1 MTDPTSASSNKDV
14 NDPAMHR
21 EHKLARVF
29 SSSMIW
35 STANNLATNVV
46 TMFVFIFLTYQLE
59 PAVFGIF
66 ALGVIIVDY
75 FNFQARTAC
84 YDACVQRRYYSPLEM
99 DSAFWGMMAV
109 TIVVI
114 VICGFA
120 GLWLAQANN
129 LPSLAI
135 VMPVLA
141 LTLLPV
147 PLQVIPAA
155 IMARDYDFKGSS
167 IRAILGVGA
176 GGIAAIVT
184 VFMGAAEWALV
195 AQRGVQVLATS
206 LFSVI
211 RVRWW
216 PGLSFSLPLAAGFL
230 KDAGRIFAAQ
240 AIASSQ
246 MRILDLVVAFGFGPA
261 AVGLMRIASRFVE
274 ILQGTFI
281 APISSLWVLLLSETQ
296 QDRIDRDLIYRRLSQ
311 MSAIVSLPMFAG
323 LALSSEQVVAVTL
336 APDYAPAASLLVV
349 FCLAGLFAPLTY
361 FRNAAMIAVKRLN
374 LLITYSVLDVIVVVA
389 AALLLMNY
397 SVEAVIASLLIM
409 ELMRV
414 VLTVPVLLKEMQT
427 KASALLLSVLPA
439 YTATAVMAA
448 AVFVVDVQAASLG
461 PWIQLLLKVGIGAST
476 YTGYLLIF
484 HRNWSITAL
493 NMFRPQARETALAT
507 APAGAAG

>member
-1 MTDPTSASSNKDV
+1 MTEPTSPPPTDV
-14 NDPAMHR
+14 HDPAARR
-21 EHKLARVF
+21 ERKLARVF
-29 SSSMIW
+29 GSSMIW

-46 TMFVFIFLTYQLE
+46 TMLVFIFLTYQLE

-75 FNFQARTAC
+75 FNFQARSAC
-84 YDACVQRRYYSPLEM
+84 IDACVQRRYYSPLEM

-120 GLWLAQANN
+120 GLWLAQAND
-129 LPSLAI
+129 LPSLAL

-147 PLQVIPAA
+147 PLQVPTSA
-155 IMARDYDFKGSS
+155 IMGRDYDFKGIA
-167 IRAILGVGA
+167 IRTIVSVLA

-195 AQRGVQVLATS
+195 AQRGVQVTATS
-206 LFSVI
+206 AFSVL

-216 PGLSFSLPLAAGFL
+216 PGLRFSLPLATGFL
-230 KDAGRIFAAQ
+230 KDAGRIFTAQ

-246 MRILDLVVAFGFGPA
+246 MRVLDLVVAFGFGPA
-261 AVGLMRIASRFVE
+261 AVGFMRIASRFVE

-281 APISSLWVLLLSETQ
+281 APISSLWVLLLSEKP
-296 QDRIDRDLIYRRLSQ
+296 QDRIDRDLIYRRLTQ
-311 MSAIVSLPMFAG
+311 MSAIISLPMFAG
-323 LALSSEQVVAVTL
+323 LALSSEQVIAVTL
-336 APDYAPAASLLVV
+336 APDYAPAAKLLAV
-349 FCLAGLFAPLTY
+349 FCLVGLFSPLTY

-374 LLITYSVLDVIVVVA
+374 LLITYSVLDVIVVIA

-397 SVEAVIASLLIM
+397 SVEAVIASLLVM
-409 ELMRV
+409 ELIRV
-414 VLTVPVLLKEMQT
+414 ALTVPLLLKEMKT
-427 KASALLLSVLPA
+427 SASALLLSVLPA

-448 AVFVVDVQAASLG
+448 AVFGVSLQAAPYG
-461 PWIQLLLKVGIGAST
+461 PWILLALKVFTGAAA
-476 YTGYLLIF
+476 YIGYLLIF
-484 HRNWSITAL
+484 HRNWSMTAI
-493 NMFRPQARETALAT
+493 NMLRPQMRETALAPAT
-507 APAGAAG
+507 ASAAG